1 MDVFQVMEEGRGE
14 EATKEITVVGPGSF
28 ECTFVFC
35 CWYWNGIE
43 IQFLTL
49 LFIEQWVD
57 CGFDERRCT
66 AGTNESRVVRSQL
79 GIQFVSFVFILLVI
93 GSARC
98 PIIGKKKKND
108 ENKYNSIEDLE
119 TSNVCQYYSS
129 IDELLS

>member
-1 MDVFQVMEEGRGE
+1 MCFKLWRRGGGRRQRRRLQSSDQGVLSVRLCF
-14 EATKEITVVGPGSF
+14 VVGTG
-28 ECTFVFC
+28 
-35 CWYWNGIE
+35 NGIE

>member
-1 MDVFQVMEEGRGE
+1 MCFKLWGGGG
-14 EATKEITVVGPGSF
+14 EATKEITIVGPGSF

-98 PIIGKKKKND
+98 PIIGKKKKTT
-108 ENKYNSIEDLE
+108 KISTTASKILKLQMSVSII
-119 TSNVCQYYSS
+119 V
-129 IDELLS
+129 LSMNCFLSDT